1 MKALVLTS
9 TDGTL
14 EFTSMEEPAAGHG
27 LAVIRLQTAA
37 LNRRDFWITQGGY
50 PKIQAPCILG
60 SDGAGIVETVGEGV
74 DPCWLGKQVVINPSL
89 NWGDSQEAQGE
100 NFRILGMPDHGTFA
114 EKIAVPACQLVEKPA
129 HLTVH
134 EAAALPLATLTAYR
148 ALFSQGRLQSGE
160 SILITG
166 IGGGVATVALKIAQ
180 AIGSRVLVSSSSED
194 KLARAISLGAS
205 AGVNYTGEN
214 WSERFLA
221 ANGSVDLVLDGAAG
235 AGFGDLLPLVRPGGR
250 VVSYGGTAGPSVTF
264 PIRYHF
270 WNQLQLIGSTMGS
283 PADFAGMVAFAE
295 KHELRPEIDSITPL
309 AEGAGLIQSMTGSPQ
324 FGKLVLQIA

>member
-14 EFTSMEEPAAGHG
+14 EFTSVEEPVAGPG
-27 LAVIRLQTAA
+27 LAVIRLQAAA

-50 PKIQAPCILG
+50 PQIQAPCILG
-60 SDGAGIVETVGEGV
+60 SDGAGFVETVGESV

-89 NWGDSQEAQGE
+89 DWGDSQEVQGE

-114 EKIAVPACQLVEKPA
+114 EKIAVPAYQLIEKPA

-166 IGGGVATVALKIAQ
+166 IGGGVATVALKIAH
-180 AIGSRVLVSSSSED
+180 AIGSRVLINSSSDD
-194 KLARAISLGAS
+194 KLARAISLGAT
-205 AGVNYTGEN
+205 AGMNYTEEN
-214 WSERFLA
+214 WSQRFLA
-221 ANGSVDLVLDGAAG
+221 MNGPVDLVLDSAAG
-235 AGFGDLLPLVRPGGR
+235 TGFGDLLPLVRPGGR

-283 PADFAGMVAFAE
+283 PADFADMIAFVE
-295 KHELRPEIDSITPL
+295 KHELRPEIDSITSL

-324 FGKLVLQIA
+324 FGKLVLEIA

>member
-14 EFTSMEEPAAGHG
+14 EFTSAEEPAAGPG
-27 LAVIRLQTAA
+27 LAVIALQASA
-37 LNRRDFWITQGGY
+37 VNRRDFWITQGGY
-50 PKIQAPCILG
+50 PNIQAPCILG
-60 SDGAGIVETVGEGV
+60 SDGVGIVETVGEGG
-74 DPCWLGKQVVINPSL
+74 DPSWLGKQVVIYPSL
-89 NWGDSQEAQGE
+89 DWGESQEAQGE

-114 EKIAVPACQLVEKPA
+114 EKISVPLQQLAEKPA

-134 EAAALPLATLTAYR
+134 EAAALPLAALTAYR
-148 ALFSQGRLQSGE
+148 ALFPQGQLQPHE

-166 IGGGVATVALKIAQ
+166 IGGGVATIALKMAH
-180 AIGSRVLVSSSSED
+180 ASGARVVVSSSSDE
-194 KLARAISLGAS
+194 KLAHAMSLGAS
-205 AGVNYTGEN
+205 AGVNYTEEN
-214 WSERFLA
+214 WSERFLSEH
-221 ANGSVDLVLDGAAG
+221 GRGDLILDGAAG
-235 AGFGDLLPLVRPGGR
+235 GDFGALLPLVRPGGR